1 MRVRALVFAALVA
14 GLLALF
20 PSGASAVDEP
30 YVTLTPPW
38 GPPGTV
44 VSINAFNFRPNEDIK
59 AILRVTG
66 DPVIATGRTDEY
78 GHANLIFTFPSASDG
93 LYNILV
99 TDLENDC
106 DAGTRFQVRPAT
118 PTVPPTV
125 TPVPPTVTPV
135 PPTAVPPTPQPP
147 IAGGGQGSGTFGSG
161 LDALAIVLAL
171 VIFGGGFTLVGLAR
185 RNQPLAVT
193 VATPMREALPPVR
206 DEIDINPATASAT
219 RRERSDL
226 MWIAGGLGVAATSIM
241 LLVRGKRR

>member
-14 GLLALF
+14 GLLALL
-20 PSGASAVDEP
+20 PSAALAVDEP

-44 VSINAFNFRPNEDIK
+44 VSINAFNFGPNQDIK

-66 DPVIATGRTDEY
+66 DPVVATGHTDEH
-78 GHANLIFTFPSASDG
+78 GHANLIFTFPAASDG

-99 TDLENDC
+99 TDLNNEC

-118 PTVPPTV
+118 PTSTPKPPTV
-125 TPVPPTVTPV
+125 TPTGTPV
-135 PPTAVPPTPQPP
+135 PPTAVPPTPKPP
-147 IAGGGQGSGTFGSG
+147 IAGSGQGSGTFGSG

-193 VATPMREALPPVR
+193 VATATREEFPLVR
-206 DEIDINPATASAT
+206 DEFDINPAASRAT

-241 LLVRGKRR
+241 LLIRGKRR